1 MIPVD
6 ADCPLNVIKKRLTDE
21 IVELKITE
29 VYLCPLI
36 KPKPYIFATFQ
47 GHAFY
52 ISATFSWTKMC
63 KLFL

>member
-47 GHAFY
+47 GHALY
-52 ISATFSWTKMC
+52 ISATFSWTKMW
-63 KLFL
+63 FL